1 MVYFK
6 IRETKNE
13 QIFLEGLKL
22 NFKNFREIKKK
33 YILPPFLK
41 LFFNLYPLG
50 PCVDHVFSLAS
61 LCFSARG

>member
-22 NFKNFREIKKK
+22 NFKNFRETKKN
-33 YILPPFLK
+33 IAPFFK
-41 LFFNLYPLG
+41 IIF
-50 PCVDHVFSLAS
+50 
-61 LCFSARG
+61 